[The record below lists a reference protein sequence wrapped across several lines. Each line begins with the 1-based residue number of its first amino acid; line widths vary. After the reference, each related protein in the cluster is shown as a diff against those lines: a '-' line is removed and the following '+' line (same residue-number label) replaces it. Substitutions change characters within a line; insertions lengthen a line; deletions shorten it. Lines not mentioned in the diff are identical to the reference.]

1 MHGLP
6 LRIGPAKDPALQPAR
21 ASIGPHQ
28 VTGFTGLDALPPQG
42 SAAWVSMV
50 PSAPSA
56 AASLMHPVNNNNI
69 MNEASRL
76 SSWVSAPADPADKT
90 QADIAAGKTPSRN
103 LYVQGFGAAAST
115 EDLRSLFSQHWSVA
129 VVVLCH

>member
-1 MHGLP
+1 MP
-6 LRIGPAKDPALQPAR
+6 
-21 ASIGPHQ
+21 
-28 VTGFTGLDALPPQG
+28 TGFPHCGGP
-42 SAAWVSMV
+42 AAWVPMA

-56 AASLMHPVNNNNI
+56 AASLMHPVNNNI
-69 MNEASRL
+69 MNESSRL

-103 LYVQGFGAAAST
+103 LYVQGFGVGAST
-115 EDLRSLFSQHWSVA
+115 EDLRSLFSQHWCVV